1 MRIKEVYK
9 MESKFDFSEETNAAK
24 AEVQQDAKGFFKSLF
39 RFMVT
44 LLSIRKDTDYRATIQ
59 AIQDDIPFR
68 GATAWVLICSIF
80 LASIGLNAN
89 STAVVIGAML
99 IAPLMGPVLGVGV
112 SLAINDLAT
121 LRRSLVNFGV
131 MVLLSVITAFLF
143 FALFPLREESSELL
157 ARVSPDIRDV
167 LIAFFGG
174 LALIIART
182 KKGTIASVIFGVA
195 IATALMP
202 PLCTVG
208 YALAHSN
215 IAYALGALYLFAINA
230 SFIALAAYLVVK
242 LLRFPM
248 IEYAN
253 AKKRRRISRL
263 ATLLALLMAIPAGF
277 TFVDVLQQ
285 SRFQAAAQLFLENEL
300 QGIDNADYLR
310 QTARIEYDDAQPKVV
325 INSFG
330 VAPLDPAVE
339 RLLKERIKSYESLNN
354 AKLIINQLEREVNQF
369 DQQRYLIELRKRD
382 SLELIR
388 QQNEIESL
396 QTKIGELSQQNTDHI
411 SFDQIIAE
419 LRVISPFVRELSYA
433 QTYISNFDKIVTIAV
448 FRMQWDS
455 SLDSIAI
462 QSEEELLRNWLSIQ
476 LQERPFVLERN

>member
-1 MRIKEVYK
+1 

-24 AEVQQDAKGFFKSLF
+24 AEVQQEAKGFLKSLF
-39 RFMVT
+39 RFIST

-99 IAPLMGPVLGVGV
+99 IAPLMGPVLGVGL
-112 SLAINDLAT
+112 SLAINDLVT

-131 MVLLSVITAFLF
+131 MVLLSVLTAFLF

-215 IAYALGALYLFAINA
+215 VAYALGALYLFAINA
-230 SFIALAAYLVVK
+230 IFIALAAYLVVK

-248 IEYAN
+248 KEYAN
-253 AKKRRRISRL
+253 PKSRRRISRF
-263 ATLLALLMAIPAGF
+263 ATLLALLMVIPAGF
-277 TFVDVLQQ
+277 TFVDVLQK
-285 SRFQAAAQLFLENEL
+285 SRFQAAAQSFLDNEL

-310 QTARIEYDDAQPKVV
+310 QTARIEFDDTQPKVI
-325 INSFG
+325 INTFG
-330 VAPLDPAVE
+330 MAPLEPAVE
-339 RLLKERIKSYESLNN
+339 RLLKERIVSYESLESTE
-354 AKLIINQLEREVNQF
+354 LIINQLKSETNRF

-382 SLELIR
+382 SLELMR
-388 QQNEIESL
+388 QQAEIEAL
-396 QTKIGELSQQNTDHI
+396 HTRIGELNNRSTQDI
-411 SFDQIIAE
+411 SFDQIIKE
-419 LRVISPFVRELSYA
+419 LKVISPFVRKVRYA
-433 QTYISNFDKIVTIAV
+433 QTYISDLDEIDTVAV

-455 SLDSIAI
+455 SLDSLAI
-462 QSEEELLRNWLSIQ
+462 VSEEERLRNWLRIQ
-476 LQERPFVLERN
+476 LPNRSFIIEND

>member
-1 MRIKEVYK
+1 
-9 MESKFDFSEETNAAK
+9 MESKFDFAEENSAAK
-24 AEVQQDAKGFFKSLF
+24 AEVQQQAKGFLKSLL
-39 RFMVT
+39 RFMST

-59 AIQDDIPFR
+59 AIQDDISFR
-68 GATAWVLICSIF
+68 GATSWVLICSIF

-131 MVLLSVITAFLF
+131 MVLLSVLTAFLF
-143 FALFPLREESSELL
+143 FVLFPLREESSELL

-215 IAYALGALYLFAINA
+215 IPYALGALYLFSINA
-230 SFIALAAYLVVK
+230 IFIALAAYLVVK
-242 LLRFPM
+242 ILRFPM
-248 IEYAN
+248 TVYAN
-253 AKKRRRISRL
+253 SKSRRRISRL

-277 TFVDVLQQ
+277 TFVDVLQK
-285 SRFQAAAQLFLENEL
+285 SRFQVAAQLFLDIEL
-300 QGIDNADYLR
+300 QGIENADYLR
-310 QTARIEYDDAQPKVV
+310 QTARIVFDDYQPKVI
-325 INSFG
+325 INNFG
-330 VAPLDPAVE
+330 VAPLGPAVE
-339 RLLKERIKSYESLNN
+339 RLLRERITTYESLENTV
-354 AKLIINQLEREVNQF
+354 LIINQLEQETNRF
-369 DQQRYLIELRKRD
+369 DQERYLIELRKRD

-388 QQNEIESL
+388 KQAEIQAL
-396 QTKIGELSQQNTDHI
+396 KIRIGELNNQSIPRN
-411 SFDQIIAE
+411 SFDEILAE
-419 LRVISPFVRELSYA
+419 MRVISPFTREVRYS
-433 QTYISNFDKIVTIAV
+433 QTFISDLDTIDTVTIFSV
-448 FRMQWDS
+448 QWDS
-455 SLDSIAI
+455 SLDSLAVI
-462 QSEEELLRNWLSIQ
+462 SEEKRLRNWLAIQ
-476 LQERPFVLERN
+476 FPNRAFVFKSD

>member
-1 MRIKEVYK
+1 
-9 MESKFDFSEETNAAK
+9 MESKFDFLEETNAAK
-24 AEVQQDAKGFFKSLF
+24 AEVQQEAKGFLKSLF
-39 RFMVT
+39 RFIST

-112 SLAINDLAT
+112 SLAINDLVT

-131 MVLLSVITAFLF
+131 MVLLSVLTAFLF

-182 KKGTIASVIFGVA
+182 KKGTIASGIFGVA

-215 IAYALGALYLFAINA
+215 VAYALGALYLFAINA
-230 SFIALAAYLVVK
+230 IFIALAAYLVVK

-248 IEYAN
+248 KEYAN
-253 AKKRRRISRL
+253 PKSRRRISRF
-263 ATLLALLMAIPAGF
+263 ATLLALLMVIPAGF
-277 TFVDVLQQ
+277 TFVDVLQK
-285 SRFQAAAQLFLENEL
+285 SRFQAAAQSFLDNEL

-310 QTARIEYDDAQPKVV
+310 QTARIEFDDTQPKVI
-325 INSFG
+325 INTFG
-330 VAPLDPAVE
+330 MDPLEPAVE
-339 RLLKERIKSYESLNN
+339 RLLKERIVSYESLESTE
-354 AKLIINQLEREVNQF
+354 LIINQLKSETNRF

-382 SLELIR
+382 SLELMR
-388 QQNEIESL
+388 QQAEIEAL
-396 QTKIGELSQQNTDHI
+396 HTRIGELNNRSTQDI
-411 SFDQIIAE
+411 SFDQIIKE
-419 LRVISPFVRELSYA
+419 LKVISPFVRKVRYA
-433 QTYISNFDKIVTIAV
+433 QTYISDLDEIDTVAV

-455 SLDSIAI
+455 SLDSLAI
-462 QSEEELLRNWLSIQ
+462 VSEEERLRNWLRIQ
-476 LQERPFVLERN
+476 LPNRSFIIEND

>member
-1 MRIKEVYK
+1 

-24 AEVQQDAKGFFKSLF
+24 AEVQQEAKGFLKSLF
-39 RFMVT
+39 RFIST

-112 SLAINDLAT
+112 SLAINDLVT

-131 MVLLSVITAFLF
+131 MVLLSVLTAFLF

-215 IAYALGALYLFAINA
+215 VAYALGALYLFAINA
-230 SFIALAAYLVVK
+230 IFIALAAYLVVK

-248 IEYAN
+248 KEYAN
-253 AKKRRRISRL
+253 PKSRRRISRF
-263 ATLLALLMAIPAGF
+263 ATLLALLMVIPAGF
-277 TFVDVLQQ
+277 TFVDVLQK
-285 SRFQAAAQLFLENEL
+285 SRFQAAAHSFLDNEL

-310 QTARIEYDDAQPKVV
+310 QTARIEFDDTQPKVI
-325 INSFG
+325 INTFG
-330 VAPLDPAVE
+330 MAPLEPAVE
-339 RLLKERIKSYESLNN
+339 RLLKERIVSYESLESTE
-354 AKLIINQLEREVNQF
+354 LIINQLKSETNRF

-382 SLELIR
+382 SLELMR
-388 QQNEIESL
+388 QQAEIEAL
-396 QTKIGELSQQNTDHI
+396 HTRIGELNNRSTQDI
-411 SFDQIIAE
+411 SFDQIIKE
-419 LRVISPFVRELSYA
+419 LKVISPFVRKVRYA
-433 QTYISNFDKIVTIAV
+433 QTYISDLDEIDTVAV

-455 SLDSIAI
+455 SLDSLAI
-462 QSEEELLRNWLSIQ
+462 VSEEERLRNWLRIQ
-476 LQERPFVLERN
+476 LPNRSFIIEND

>member
-1 MRIKEVYK
+1 

-24 AEVQQDAKGFFKSLF
+24 AEVQQEAKGFLKSLL
-39 RFMVT
+39 RFIST

-112 SLAINDLAT
+112 SLAINDLVT

-131 MVLLSVITAFLF
+131 MVLLSVLTAFLF

-208 YALAHSN
+208 FALAHSN
-215 IAYALGALYLFAINA
+215 IPYALGALYLFAINA

-248 IEYAN
+248 TEYVN
-253 AKKRRRISRL
+253 PKRRRRISRL

-277 TFVDVLQQ
+277 TFVDVLQK
-285 SRFQAAAQLFLENEL
+285 SRFQAAAQLFLDNEL

-310 QTARIEYDDAQPKVV
+310 QTARIEFDDTQPKV
-325 INSFG
+325 ILNTFG
-330 VAPLDPAVE
+330 MAPLEPSVE
-339 RLLKERIKSYESLNN
+339 RLLKERIVSYESLESTE
-354 AKLIINQLEREVNQF
+354 LIINQLKRETNRF

-382 SLELIR
+382 SLELMR
-388 QQNEIESL
+388 QQAEIEAL
-396 QTKIGELSQQNTDHI
+396 HTRIGELNNRSTQDI
-411 SFDQIIAE
+411 SFDQIIKE
-419 LRVISPFVRELSYA
+419 LKVISPFVRKVRYA
-433 QTYISNFDKIVTIAV
+433 QIYISDLDKIDTVAV

-455 SLDSIAI
+455 SLDSLAI
-462 QSEEELLRNWLSIQ
+462 VSEEERLRNWLTIQ
-476 LQERPFVLERN
+476 LPNRSFIIEKD

>member
-1 MRIKEVYK
+1 
-9 MESKFDFSEETNAAK
+9 MESKFDFAEETNAAE
-24 AEVQQDAKGFFKSLF
+24 AEVKQEAKGFLKSLL
-39 RFMVT
+39 RFMSN

-59 AIQDDIPFR
+59 AIQDDISFR

-131 MVLLSVITAFLF
+131 MVLLSVLTAFLF
-143 FALFPLREESSELL
+143 FVLFPLREESSELL

-202 PLCTVG
+202 PLCTAG
-208 YALAHSN
+208 YAMANLN
-215 IAYALGALYLFAINA
+215 LAYALGALYLFAINA

-253 AKKRRRISRL
+253 PRSRRRISRL

-277 TFVDVLQQ
+277 TFVDVLQK
-285 SRFQAAAQLFLENEL
+285 SRFQVAAQLFLDIEL
-300 QGIDNADYLR
+300 QGIENADYLR
-310 QTARIEYDDAQPKVV
+310 QTARIVFDDSQPKVI
-325 INSFG
+325 INNFG
-330 VAPLDPAVE
+330 VAPLGPAVE
-339 RLLKERIKSYESLNN
+339 RLLRERITTYESLENTV
-354 AKLIINQLEREVNQF
+354 LIINQLEQETNRF
-369 DQQRYLIELRKRD
+369 DQERYLIELRKRD

-388 QQNEIESL
+388 KQAEIQAL
-396 QTKIGELSQQNTDHI
+396 KIRIGELNNQSIPRN
-411 SFDQIIAE
+411 SFDEILAE
-419 LRVISPFVRELSYA
+419 MRVISPFTREVRYS
-433 QTYISNFDKIVTIAV
+433 QTFISDLDTIDTVTIFSV
-448 FRMQWDS
+448 QWDS
-455 SLDSIAI
+455 SLDSLAVI
-462 QSEEELLRNWLSIQ
+462 SEEKRLRNWLAIQ
-476 LQERPFVLERN
+476 FPNRPFVFQSD

>member
-1 MRIKEVYK
+1 
-9 MESKFDFSEETNAAK
+9 MESKFDFAEENSAAE
-24 AEVQQDAKGFFKSLF
+24 AEVQQQAKGFLKSLL
-39 RFMVT
+39 RSMST

-59 AIQDDIPFR
+59 AIQDDISFR
-68 GATAWVLICSIF
+68 GATSWVLICSIF

-131 MVLLSVITAFLF
+131 MVLLSVLTAFLF
-143 FALFPLREESSELL
+143 FVLFPLREESSELL

-215 IAYALGALYLFAINA
+215 IPYALGALYLFSINA
-230 SFIALAAYLVVK
+230 IFIALAAYLVVK
-242 LLRFPM
+242 ILRFPM
-248 IEYAN
+248 TVYAN
-253 AKKRRRISRL
+253 SKSRRRISRL

-277 TFVDVLQQ
+277 TFVDVLQK
-285 SRFQAAAQLFLENEL
+285 SRFQVAAQLFLDIEL
-300 QGIDNADYLR
+300 QGIENADYLR
-310 QTARIEYDDAQPKVV
+310 QTARIVFDDSQPKVI
-325 INSFG
+325 INNFG
-330 VAPLDPAVE
+330 MAPLGPAVE
-339 RLLKERIKSYESLNN
+339 RLLRERITTYESLENTV
-354 AKLIINQLEREVNQF
+354 LIINQLEQETNRF
-369 DQQRYLIELRKRD
+369 DQERYLIELRKRD

-388 QQNEIESL
+388 KQAEIQAL
-396 QTKIGELSQQNTDHI
+396 KIRIGELNNQSIPRN
-411 SFDQIIAE
+411 SFDEILAE
-419 LRVISPFVRELSYA
+419 MRVISPFTREVRYS
-433 QTYISNFDKIVTIAV
+433 QTFISDLDTIDTVTIFSV
-448 FRMQWDS
+448 QWDS
-455 SLDSIAI
+455 SLDSLAVI
-462 QSEEELLRNWLSIQ
+462 SEEKRLRNWLAIQ
-476 LQERPFVLERN
+476 FPNRAFVFKSD

>member
-1 MRIKEVYK
+1 

-24 AEVQQDAKGFFKSLF
+24 AEVQQEAKGFLKSLL
-39 RFMVT
+39 RFMST

-112 SLAINDLAT
+112 SLAINALVT

-131 MVLLSVITAFLF
+131 MVLLSVLTAFLF

-208 YALAHSN
+208 FALAHSN
-215 IAYALGALYLFAINA
+215 VAYALGALYLFAINA
-230 SFIALAAYLVVK
+230 IFIALAAYLVVK

-248 IEYAN
+248 KEYAN
-253 AKKRRRISRL
+253 PKSRRRISRF
-263 ATLLALLMAIPAGF
+263 ATLLALLMVIPAGF
-277 TFVDVLQQ
+277 TFVDVLQK
-285 SRFQAAAQLFLENEL
+285 SRFQAARF
-300 QGIDNADYLR
+300 
-310 QTARIEYDDAQPKVV
+310 
-325 INSFG
+325 
-330 VAPLDPAVE
+330 PL
-339 RLLKERIKSYESLNN
+339 L
-354 AKLIINQLEREVNQF
+354 
-369 DQQRYLIELRKRD
+369 
-382 SLELIR
+382 
-388 QQNEIESL
+388 
-396 QTKIGELSQQNTDHI
+396 
-411 SFDQIIAE
+411 
-419 LRVISPFVRELSYA
+419 
-433 QTYISNFDKIVTIAV
+433 TI
-448 FRMQWDS
+448 
-455 SLDSIAI
+455 
-462 QSEEELLRNWLSIQ
+462 
-476 LQERPFVLERN
+476 

>member
-1 MRIKEVYK
+1 
-9 MESKFDFSEETNAAK
+9 MESKFDFAEESNAAK
-24 AEVQQDAKGFFKSLF
+24 AEFEHESKGFLKSLL
-39 RFMVT
+39 RFMST

-59 AIQDDIPFR
+59 AIQDDISFR
-68 GATAWVLICSIF
+68 GATSWVLICSIF

-131 MVLLSVITAFLF
+131 MVLLSVLTAFLF
-143 FALFPLREESSELL
+143 FVLFPLREESSELL

-208 YALAHSN
+208 YALANSN
-215 IAYALGALYLFAINA
+215 IPYALGALYLFSINA
-230 SFIALAAYLVVK
+230 IFIALAAYLVVK
-242 LLRFPM
+242 ILRFPM
-248 IEYAN
+248 TEYAN
-253 AKKRRRISRL
+253 SKSRRRISRL

-277 TFVDVLQQ
+277 TFVDVLQK
-285 SRFQAAAQLFLENEL
+285 SRFQVAAQLFLDIEL
-300 QGIDNADYLR
+300 QGIENADYLR
-310 QTARIEYDDAQPKVV
+310 QTARIVFDDSQPKVI
-325 INSFG
+325 INNFG
-330 VAPLDPAVE
+330 VAPLGPAVE
-339 RLLKERIKSYESLNN
+339 RLLRERITTYESLENTV
-354 AKLIINQLEREVNQF
+354 LIINQLEQETNRF
-369 DQQRYLIELRKRD
+369 DQERYLIEIRKRD

-388 QQNEIESL
+388 KQAEIQAL
-396 QTKIGELSQQNTDHI
+396 KIRIGELNYQSIPRI
-411 SFDQIIAE
+411 SFDEIMTE
-419 LRVISPFVRELSYA
+419 MRVISPFTREVRYS
-433 QTYISNFDKIVTIAV
+433 QTFISDLDTIDTVTIFSV
-448 FRMQWDS
+448 QWDS
-455 SLDSIAI
+455 SLDSLAVI
-462 QSEEELLRNWLSIQ
+462 SEEKRLRNWLAIQ
-476 LQERPFVLERN
+476 FPNRAFVFKSN

>member
-1 MRIKEVYK
+1 
-9 MESKFDFSEETNAAK
+9 MESKFDFSEETNSSK
-24 AEVQQDAKGFFKSLF
+24 SEIQQEAKGFFRTLF
-39 RFMVT
+39 RFIFS

-59 AIQDDIPFR
+59 AVQEDIPFR

-112 SLAINDLAT
+112 SLAINDLAS
-121 LRRSLVNFGV
+121 LRRSLLNFGV
-131 MVLLSVITAFLF
+131 MVLLSVLTAFLF
-143 FALFPLREESSELL
+143 FALFPLRQESSELL

-208 YALAHSN
+208 YALANAN
-215 IAYALGALYLFAINA
+215 IPYALGALYLFAINA

-253 AKKRRRISRL
+253 AKKRRRISRF
-263 ATLLALLMAIPAGF
+263 ATVLALLMALPAGF
-277 TFVDVLQQ
+277 TFVDVLQK
-285 SRFQAAAQLFLENEL
+285 SRFQSAAQLFLTNEL

-310 QTARIEYDDAQPKVV
+310 QNARIEYRDNDPKVV

-330 VAPLDPAVE
+330 VAPLKPAVE
-339 RLLKERIKSYESLNN
+339 RLLQERIKSYEPLSNTTLV
-354 AKLIINQLEREVNQF
+354 INQLEREVNQLN
-369 DQQRYLIELRKRD
+369 QQKYLIELRKRD

-388 QQNEIESL
+388 QQMEIETL
-396 QTKIGELSQQNTDHI
+396 QTKIEKFNNNQTKKGI

-419 LRVISPFVRELSYA
+419 LRVISPFVREVRYS
-433 QTYISNFDKIVTIAV
+433 QTYVSNFDQIDTIEV

-455 SLDSIAI
+455 SLDSLAI
-462 QSEEELLRNWLSIQ
+462 KSEEDRLRNWLSMKLEDQ
-476 LQERPFVLERN
+476 SFVLERY

>member
-1 MRIKEVYK
+1 
-9 MESKFDFSEETNAAK
+9 MESKFDFAEETNAAE
-24 AEVQQDAKGFFKSLF
+24 AEVKQEAKGFLKSLL
-39 RFMVT
+39 RFMSN

-59 AIQDDIPFR
+59 AIQDDISFR

-131 MVLLSVITAFLF
+131 MVLLSVLTAFLF
-143 FALFPLREESSELL
+143 FSLFPLREESSELL

-202 PLCTVG
+202 PLCTAG
-208 YALAHSN
+208 YAMANLN
-215 IAYALGALYLFAINA
+215 LAYALGALYLFAINA

-253 AKKRRRISRL
+253 PRSRRRISRL

-277 TFVDVLQQ
+277 TFVDVLQK
-285 SRFQAAAQLFLENEL
+285 SRFQAAAQLFLDSEL
-300 QGIDNADYLR
+300 QGIDNEDYLR
-310 QTARIEYDDAQPKVV
+310 QTARIVFNDSQPKVI

-330 VAPLDPAVE
+330 VSPLAPAVE
-339 RLLKERIKSYESLNN
+339 RLLRERMASYEPLEN
-354 AKLIINQLEREVNQF
+354 AVLIINQLEQETKRF

-382 SLELIR
+382 SLELLR
-388 QQNEIESL
+388 QQSEIQAL
-396 QTKIGELSQQNTDHI
+396 QTRIGELNHQSISQI
-411 SFDQIIAE
+411 SFDEILTE
-419 LRVISPFVRELSYA
+419 MRVISPFAREVSFA
-433 QTYISNFDKIVTIAV
+433 QTYISKLNTIATVAV
-448 FRMQWDS
+448 FRVQWDS
-455 SLDSIAI
+455 SLDSLEMI
-462 QSEEELLRNWLSIQ
+462 SEEKRLRNWLAIQ
-476 LQERPFVLERN
+476 FPNRSFVLESD

>member
-1 MRIKEVYK
+1 
-9 MESKFDFSEETNAAK
+9 MESKFDFSEETNSSK
-24 AEVQQDAKGFFKSLF
+24 SEMQQEAKGFFRALF
-39 RFMVT
+39 RFIFT
-44 LLSIRKDTDYRATIQ
+44 LLSIRKDTDYRATILAVQ
-59 AIQDDIPFR
+59 EDIPFK

-112 SLAINDLAT
+112 SLAINDLAS
-121 LRRSLVNFGV
+121 LRRSLLNFGV
-131 MVLLSVITAFLF
+131 MVLLSVLTAFLF
-143 FALFPLREESSELL
+143 FALFPLRQESSELL

-208 YALAHSN
+208 YALANAN
-215 IAYALGALYLFAINA
+215 IPYALGALYLFAINA

-253 AKKRRRISRL
+253 AKKRRRISRF
-263 ATLLALLMAIPAGF
+263 ATLLALLMALPAGF
-277 TFVDVLQQ
+277 TFVDVLQK
-285 SRFQAAAQLFLENEL
+285 SRFQSAAQLFLANEL

-310 QTARIEYDDAQPKVV
+310 QTARIEYSDIEPKVV
-325 INSFG
+325 INSYG
-330 VAPLDPAVE
+330 VAPLKPAVE
-339 RLLKERIKSYESLNN
+339 SLLHQRIKSYESLSNTT
-354 AKLIINQLEREVNQF
+354 LVINQSERQVHSFNQ
-369 DQQRYLIELRKRD
+369 QKYLIELRKRD
-382 SLELIR
+382 SLELMR
-388 QQNEIESL
+388 QQLEIETLQSRIEKL
-396 QTKIGELSQQNTDHI
+396 NHQTKKGIL
-411 SFDQIIAE
+411 FDQIIAE
-419 LRVISPFVRELSYA
+419 LRVISPFVQEVRYS
-433 QTYISNFDKIVTIAV
+433 QTYVSNFDQIDTIEV

-462 QSEEELLRNWLSIQ
+462 KSEEDRLRNWLSMQ
-476 LQERPFVLERN
+476 LEDQSFVLERN

>member
-1 MRIKEVYK
+1 
-9 MESKFDFSEETNAAK
+9 MESKFDFSEETNSSK
-24 AEVQQDAKGFFKSLF
+24 SEIQQEAKGFFRTLF
-39 RFMVT
+39 RFIFS

-59 AIQDDIPFR
+59 AVQEDIPFR

-112 SLAINDLAT
+112 SLAINDLAS
-121 LRRSLVNFGV
+121 LRRSLLNFGV
-131 MVLLSVITAFLF
+131 MVLLSVLTAFLF
-143 FALFPLREESSELL
+143 FALFPLRQESSELL

-208 YALAHSN
+208 YALANAN
-215 IAYALGALYLFAINA
+215 IPYALGALYLFAINA

-253 AKKRRRISRL
+253 AKKRRRISRF
-263 ATLLALLMAIPAGF
+263 ATVLALLMALPAGF
-277 TFVDVLQQ
+277 TFVDVLQK
-285 SRFQAAAQLFLENEL
+285 SRFQSAAQLFLTNEL

-310 QTARIEYDDAQPKVV
+310 QNARIEYRDNDPKVV

-330 VAPLDPAVE
+330 VAPLKPAVE
-339 RLLKERIKSYESLNN
+339 RLLQERIKSYEPLSNTTLV
-354 AKLIINQLEREVNQF
+354 INQLEREVNQLN
-369 DQQRYLIELRKRD
+369 QQKYLIELRKRD

-388 QQNEIESL
+388 QQMEIETL
-396 QTKIGELSQQNTDHI
+396 QTKIEKFNNNQTKKGI

-419 LRVISPFVRELSYA
+419 LRVISPFVREVRYS
-433 QTYISNFDKIVTIAV
+433 QTYVSNFDQIDTIEV
-448 FRMQWDS
+448 FRMQWNS
-455 SLDSIAI
+455 SLDSLAI
-462 QSEEELLRNWLSIQ
+462 KSEEDRLRNWLSMKLEDQ
-476 LQERPFVLERN
+476 SFVLERY

>member
-1 MRIKEVYK
+1 
-9 MESKFDFSEETNAAK
+9 
-24 AEVQQDAKGFFKSLF
+24 
-39 RFMVT
+39 
-44 LLSIRKDTDYRATIQ
+44 
-59 AIQDDIPFR
+59 
-68 GATAWVLICSIF
+68 
-80 LASIGLNAN
+80 
-89 STAVVIGAML
+89 ML

-131 MVLLSVITAFLF
+131 MVLLSVLTAFLF
-143 FALFPLREESSELL
+143 FSLFPLREESSELL

-202 PLCTVG
+202 PLCTAG
-208 YALAHSN
+208 YAMANLN
-215 IAYALGALYLFAINA
+215 LAYALGALYLFAINA

-253 AKKRRRISRL
+253 PRSRRRISRL

-277 TFVDVLQQ
+277 TFVDVLQK
-285 SRFQAAAQLFLENEL
+285 SRFQAAAQLFLDSEL
-300 QGIDNADYLR
+300 QGIDNEDYLR
-310 QTARIEYDDAQPKVV
+310 QTARIVFNDSQPKVI

-330 VAPLDPAVE
+330 VSPLAPAVE
-339 RLLKERIKSYESLNN
+339 RLLRERMASYEPLEN
-354 AKLIINQLEREVNQF
+354 AVLIINQLEQETKRF

-382 SLELIR
+382 SLELLR
-388 QQNEIESL
+388 QQSEIQAL
-396 QTKIGELSQQNTDHI
+396 QTRIGELNHQSISQI
-411 SFDQIIAE
+411 SFDEILTE
-419 LRVISPFVRELSYA
+419 MRVISPFAREVSFA
-433 QTYISNFDKIVTIAV
+433 QPYISKLNTIDTVAV
-448 FRMQWDS
+448 FRVQWDS
-455 SLDSIAI
+455 SLDSLEMI
-462 QSEEELLRNWLSIQ
+462 SEEKRLRNWLAIQ
-476 LQERPFVLERN
+476 FPNRSFVLESD

>member
-1 MRIKEVYK
+1 
-9 MESKFDFSEETNAAK
+9 MESKFDFAEETNTAK
-24 AEVQQDAKGFFKSLF
+24 AEVQQEAKGFFKSLL
-39 RFMVT
+39 RFVST

-59 AIQDDIPFR
+59 AIQDDISFR

-112 SLAINDLAT
+112 SLAINDLVT

-131 MVLLSVITAFLF
+131 MVLLSVLTAFLF
-143 FALFPLREESSELL
+143 FAFFPLREESSELL

-215 IAYALGALYLFAINA
+215 ISYALGALYLFAINA

-248 IEYAN
+248 TEYAN
-253 AKKRRRISRL
+253 PKSRRRISRL
-263 ATLLALLMAIPAGF
+263 ATLLALLMVIPAGF
-277 TFVDVLQQ
+277 TFVDVLQK
-285 SRFQAAAQLFLENEL
+285 SRFQAAAQLFLDNEL
-300 QGIDNADYLR
+300 KGIDNADYLR
-310 QTARIEYDDAQPKVV
+310 QTARIVFDDSQPKVI
-325 INSFG
+325 INTFG
-330 VAPLDPAVE
+330 VAPLVPAVE
-339 RLLKERIKSYESLNN
+339 RLLRERITTYEPLENT
-354 AKLIINQLEREVNQF
+354 ALIINQLEQETNLF
-369 DQQRYLIELRKRD
+369 DQRRYLIELRKRD

-388 QQNEIESL
+388 QKAEIQAL
-396 QTKIGELSQQNTDHI
+396 QTRIGELNHKSMSEI
-411 SFDQIIAE
+411 SFDKILTEMSA
-419 LRVISPFVRELSYA
+419 ISPFAREVSYA
-433 QTYISNFDKIVTIAV
+433 QTYTSNFDTIDTVAV
-448 FRMQWDS
+448 FRIQWDS
-455 SLDSIAI
+455 SLDSLEVR
-462 QSEEELLRNWLSIQ
+462 SEEGRLRNWLAIQ
-476 LQERPFVLERN
+476 LPDRTFVLESD

>member
-1 MRIKEVYK
+1 
-9 MESKFDFSEETNAAK
+9 MESKFDFSEETNSSK
-24 AEVQQDAKGFFKSLF
+24 SEMQQEAKGFFRTLF
-39 RFMVT
+39 RFIFS

-59 AIQDDIPFR
+59 AVQEDIPFR

-112 SLAINDLAT
+112 SLAINDLAS
-121 LRRSLVNFGV
+121 LRRSLLNFGV
-131 MVLLSVITAFLF
+131 MVLLSVLTAFLF
-143 FALFPLREESSELL
+143 FALFPLRQESSELL

-208 YALAHSN
+208 YALANAN
-215 IAYALGALYLFAINA
+215 IPYALGALYLFAINA

-253 AKKRRRISRL
+253 AKKRRRISRF
-263 ATLLALLMAIPAGF
+263 ATVLALLMALPAGF
-277 TFVDVLQQ
+277 TFVDVLQK
-285 SRFQAAAQLFLENEL
+285 SRFQSAAQLFLTNEL

-310 QTARIEYDDAQPKVV
+310 QNARIEYRDNDPKVV

-330 VAPLDPAVE
+330 VAPLKPAVE
-339 RLLKERIKSYESLNN
+339 SLLQERIKSYEPLSNTTLV
-354 AKLIINQLEREVNQF
+354 INQLEREVNQLN
-369 DQQRYLIELRKRD
+369 QQKYLIELRKRD

-388 QQNEIESL
+388 QQMEIETL
-396 QTKIGELSQQNTDHI
+396 QTKIEKFNNNQTKKGI

-419 LRVISPFVRELSYA
+419 LSVISPFVREVRYS
-433 QTYISNFDKIVTIAV
+433 QTYVSNFDQIDTIEV

-455 SLDSIAI
+455 SLDSLAI
-462 QSEEELLRNWLSIQ
+462 KSEEDRLRNWFSMKLEDQS
-476 LQERPFVLERN
+476 FVLERY

>member
-1 MRIKEVYK
+1 
-9 MESKFDFSEETNAAK
+9 
-24 AEVQQDAKGFFKSLF
+24 
-39 RFMVT
+39 
-44 LLSIRKDTDYRATIQ
+44 
-59 AIQDDIPFR
+59 
-68 GATAWVLICSIF
+68 
-80 LASIGLNAN
+80 
-89 STAVVIGAML
+89 ML

-182 KKGTIASVIFGVA
+182 KKGAIASVIFGVA

-215 IAYALGALYLFAINA
+215 LDYAFGALYLFAINA

-253 AKKRRRISRL
+253 VKKRMRIYRL
-263 ATLLALLMAIPAGF
+263 ATFLALLMAIPAGF

-300 QGIDNADYLR
+300 KGIDNADYLR
-310 QTARIEYDDAQPKVV
+310 QTARIEPDDIQPKLV

-330 VAPLDPAVE
+330 VAPLDPAVV
-339 RLLKERIKSYESLNN
+339 RLLMERIKSYESLSS
-354 AKLIINQLEREVNQF
+354 AELIINQLEREVDQF
-369 DQQRYLIELRKRD
+369 DP
-382 SLELIR
+382 
-388 QQNEIESL
+388 
-396 QTKIGELSQQNTDHI
+396 
-411 SFDQIIAE
+411 
-419 LRVISPFVRELSYA
+419 VSY
-433 QTYISNFDKIVTIAV
+433 THLTLPTIYSV
-448 FRMQWDS
+448 
-455 SLDSIAI
+455 
-462 QSEEELLRNWLSIQ
+462 
-476 LQERPFVLERN
+476 

>member
-1 MRIKEVYK
+1 
-9 MESKFDFSEETNAAK
+9 MESKFDFVEETNAAK
-24 AEVQQDAKGFFKSLF
+24 AEVQQGAKGFLKSLF
-39 RFMVT
+39 RFVST

-59 AIQDDIPFR
+59 AIQDDISFR

-131 MVLLSVITAFLF
+131 MVLLSVLTAFLF

-215 IAYALGALYLFAINA
+215 ISYALGALYLFAINA

-248 IEYAN
+248 TEYAN
-253 AKKRRRISRL
+253 PKSRRRISRL

-277 TFVDVLQQ
+277 TFVDVLQK
-285 SRFQAAAQLFLENEL
+285 SRFQAAAQLFLDSEL

-310 QTARIEYDDAQPKVV
+310 QTASIVFDDSQPKVI
-325 INSFG
+325 INNFG
-330 VAPLDPAVE
+330 VAPLEPAVE
-339 RLLKERIKSYESLNN
+339 RLLRERIASYESLENT
-354 AKLIINQLEREVNQF
+354 ALIVNQLEQETKRF
-369 DQQRYLIELRKRD
+369 DQQRFLIELRKRD
-382 SLELIR
+382 SLELLR
-388 QQNEIESL
+388 QQAEIQAL
-396 QTKIGELSQQNTDHI
+396 QTRIGELNNRSTSQI
-411 SFDQIIAE
+411 SFDEILTE
-419 LRVISPFVRELSYA
+419 MRVISPYAREVRYA
-433 QTYISNFDKIVTIAV
+433 QTYISNFETIDTIAV
-448 FRMQWDS
+448 FRIQWDS
-455 SLDSIAI
+455 SLDSLAI
-462 QSEEELLRNWLSIQ
+462 VSEEKRLRNWLVIQ
-476 LQERPFVLERN
+476 LPNRAFVLESD

>member
-1 MRIKEVYK
+1 

-24 AEVQQDAKGFFKSLF
+24 AEVQQEAKGFLKSLF
-39 RFMVT
+39 RFIST

-112 SLAINDLAT
+112 SLAINDLVT

-131 MVLLSVITAFLF
+131 MVLLSVLTAFLF

-230 SFIALAAYLVVK
+230 IFIALAAYLVVK

-248 IEYAN
+248 KEYAN
-253 AKKRRRISRL
+253 PKSRRRISRF
-263 ATLLALLMAIPAGF
+263 ATLLALLMVIPAGF
-277 TFVDVLQQ
+277 TFVDVLQK
-285 SRFQAAAQLFLENEL
+285 SRFQAAAQSFLDNEL

-310 QTARIEYDDAQPKVV
+310 QTARIEFDDTQPKVI
-325 INSFG
+325 INTFG
-330 VAPLDPAVE
+330 MAPLEPAVE
-339 RLLKERIKSYESLNN
+339 RLLKELIVSYESLESTE
-354 AKLIINQLEREVNQF
+354 LIINQLKSETNRF

-382 SLELIR
+382 SLELMR
-388 QQNEIESL
+388 QQAEIEAL
-396 QTKIGELSQQNTDHI
+396 HTRIGELNNRSTQDI
-411 SFDQIIAE
+411 SFDQIIKE
-419 LRVISPFVRELSYA
+419 LKVISPFVRKVRYA
-433 QTYISNFDKIVTIAV
+433 QTYISDLDEIDTVAV

-455 SLDSIAI
+455 SLDSLAI
-462 QSEEELLRNWLSIQ
+462 VSEEERLRNWLRIQ
-476 LQERPFVLERN
+476 LPNRSFIIEND